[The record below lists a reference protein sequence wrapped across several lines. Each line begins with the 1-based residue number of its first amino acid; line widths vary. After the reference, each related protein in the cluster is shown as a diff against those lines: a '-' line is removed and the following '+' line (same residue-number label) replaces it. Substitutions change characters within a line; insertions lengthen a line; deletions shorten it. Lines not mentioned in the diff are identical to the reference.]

1 MKKLTALLL
10 AALMLLALTGCG
22 GTSYSVRN
30 ATSDEEAEEIKAADY
45 KKDFDG
51 LEQYLLD
58 KGYIYTKMYSGD
70 SDETGVTL
78 KTDIHYDIIGAAN
91 GVRYYFTDNK
101 TFIEIYDFTGK
112 QDDATAKKILADI
125 KDDGKFRVLEN
136 LDELTGV
143 ISASGNFVIAYNA
156 NNKFDYEKITDEL
169 ENW

>member
-1 MKKLTALLL
+1 MKKLLVILL
-10 AALMLLALTGCG
+10 AAAMIFALTACG

-30 ATSDEEAEEIKAADY
+30 ATSDEEAEAIKAADY

-70 SDETGVTL
+70 NDEKGVTL
-78 KTDIHYDIIGAAN
+78 KTDVLYDVIGAAN

-112 QDDATAKKILADI
+112 QNDATAKKILEDI
-125 KDDGKFRVLEN
+125 KDDGKFKVIDN
-136 LDELTGV
+136 LDELTAV
-143 ISASGNFVIAYNA
+143 VSKSGNYVIAYNA